1 MFHSNHKCIN
11 LKWIIFI
18 IKYTKLQFLGLQ
30 QKVFYC
36 SIAFYCLE
44 IKKKEKKAL
53 LHFLLYVNTIN
64 KNDDKG
70 DRWSL
75 YIRIWIDIIQ
85 YKNVRKKG
93 KKTMLGLHAAALR
106 RVPST
111 FIQVKVERND
121 RQ

>member
-53 LHFLLYVNTIN
+53 HHFLLYVNTIN

-93 KKTMLGLHAAALR
+93 KKNNVRITCSCNKKG
-106 RVPST
+106 VIYFYTS
-111 FIQVKVERND
+111 QSGEKW
-121 RQ
+121 

>member
-1 MFHSNHKCIN
+1 MYK
-11 LKWIIFI
+11 LKMNYLYHQIHEITVSRI
-18 IKYTKLQFLGLQ
+18 ATKGFLLL
-30 QKVFYC
+30 YC
-36 SIAFYCLE
+36 FLLLR
-44 IKKKEKKAL
+44 KKKEKKAL

-70 DRWSL
+70 DRWSI